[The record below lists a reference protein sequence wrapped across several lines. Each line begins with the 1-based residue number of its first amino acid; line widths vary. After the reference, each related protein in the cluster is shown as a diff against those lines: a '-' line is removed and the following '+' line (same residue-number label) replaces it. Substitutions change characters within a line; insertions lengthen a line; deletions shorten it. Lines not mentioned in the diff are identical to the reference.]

1 MLNLADKMVFL
12 EKQML
17 VKYKEVDSEQSE
29 TQPKLEL
36 VIKRTKEMQKQV
48 CIIGL
53 KVCMYGVYRSR
64 HIHVYIKRVDI

>member
-17 VKYKEVDSEQSE
+17 VKYKEADSEQSE

-48 CIIGL
+48 CSIGL
-53 KVCMYGVYRSR
+53 MYCVNNSR
-64 HIHVYIKRVDI
+64 HIYVKRIDKIM

>member
-17 VKYKEVDSEQSE
+17 VKYKEADSEQSE

-48 CIIGL
+48 CSIGL
-53 KVCMYGVYRSR
+53 MYGVNSSR
-64 HIHVYIKRVDI
+64 HIYINRIDKIM

>member
-17 VKYKEVDSEQSE
+17 VKYKEADSEQSE

-48 CIIGL
+48 CSIGL
-53 KVCMYGVYRSR
+53 MCGVNSSR
-64 HIHVYIKRVDI
+64 HIYIKRIDKIM

>member
-17 VKYKEVDSEQSE
+17 VKYKEADSEQSE

-36 VIKRTKEMQKQV
+36 VIKRTKDMQKQV
-48 CIIGL
+48 CSIVL
-53 KVCMYGVYRSR
+53 MYHVNSSR
-64 HIHVYIKRVDI
+64 HMMFKKG